1 MPDSPDAIDTL
12 WKRCG
17 AMSIDLEEGLW
28 TMFPRD
34 WEDLSE
40 ELDEAL
46 AEMQTLSP
54 SRRQEFEAAFGR

>member
-17 AMSIDLEEGLW
+17 SMSTDLEEGLW
-28 TMFPRD
+28 TMVPRD
-34 WEDLSE
+34 WENLSQ

-46 AEMQTLSP
+46 GEMEILSP
-54 SRRQEFEAAFGR
+54 NRRQQFETAFGR